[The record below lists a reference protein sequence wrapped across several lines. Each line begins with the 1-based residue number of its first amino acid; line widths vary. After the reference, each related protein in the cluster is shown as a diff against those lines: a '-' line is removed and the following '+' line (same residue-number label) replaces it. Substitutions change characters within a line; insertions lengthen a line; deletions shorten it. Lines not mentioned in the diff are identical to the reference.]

1 MYFTRLNLF
10 KIKLF
15 IFITLTFFLATQ
27 THATVDAAFD
37 YLARN
42 FDQYHTQF
50 YIYKDAEAGG
60 NHYEPSGKL
69 GDVQDIG
76 LTTDS
81 GNQPYSGNTCIEIRY
96 HPIGSQRWAGIYWQ
110 HPRGNWGE
118 KPGFDLTGATT
129 LSFMAR
135 GAAGGEKAEFK
146 VGGIGATQVQS
157 TGVLTLKATW
167 QKYTISLKDIELK
180 NLIGGFAW
188 LTNAEQNPQGAVIY
202 VDDITID
209 LARPHELR
217 FLQSYETDPKNS
229 TIKNHTAFLYDNAL
243 ALLAFLSRGEAK
255 DLEIAKILADT
266 LVFAQ
271 QHDRYFTDGR
281 WRNAYRTG
289 NIIDSETHQAR
300 LPSWWHEAQ
309 QKNIEYPVHIR
320 TDIGNVAWAMIA
332 LLQAYQQFKSPQ
344 YLESVIAAATWIETQ
359 ARDERGGYILG
370 FDGVDEKKQQRQ
382 RHKST
387 EHNIDLYIAFARLH
401 QVTQDKK
408 WAVAAAHARQFVEAM
423 WNETDGYFWT
433 GTGID
438 AVTVVKTVIP
448 VDIQAWAIMTLYDKK
463 HPKYAKA
470 MAWVEKNAKLPICP
484 TCDVQGYDFNQD
496 KDGIWYEGTAQV
508 TLAWE
513 ILGEH
518 AKYQELADRTLISGQ
533 EASGGIYA
541 GLPLQKSCV
550 STGFDWCYYHAV
562 HVGATSW
569 AIFAWRKWNPYWGKS
584 VETLEKEGIEI
595 AQNDRM

>member
-1 MYFTRLNLF
+1 MYFYRLIFRKINL
-10 KIKLF
+10 IACIILSC
-15 IFITLTFFLATQ
+15 FLNTPA
-27 THATVDAAFD
+27 HANLNAAFD

-69 GDVQDIG
+69 GDIQDIG

-81 GNQPYSGNTCIEIRY
+81 GNNPHSGNTCIEIRY
-96 HPIGSQRWAGIYWQ
+96 HPMGQQHWAGIYWQ

-118 KPGFDLTGATT
+118 KPGFDLSGATT
-129 LSFMAR
+129 LRFFAR

-146 VGGIGATQVQS
+146 VGGIGTPQVQS
-157 TGVLTLKATW
+157 TGILTLSADW
-167 QKYTISLKDIELK
+167 QQYTISLKDIDLK

-188 LTNAEQNPQGAVIY
+188 TTNAELNSQGAVIY
-202 VDDITID
+202 VDDISID
-209 LARPHELR
+209 VTHLDALR

-243 ALLAFLSRGEAK
+243 ALLAFLSRAESK

-289 NIIDSETHQAR
+289 DIIDSETHQAR
-300 LPSWWHEAQ
+300 LPSWWHEEQ
-309 QKNIEYPVHIR
+309 KKNIEYPVHTR

-332 LLQAYQQFKSPQ
+332 LLQAHQQFKNPQ
-344 YLESVIAAATWIETQ
+344 YLASVVAAANWIETE
-359 ARDERGGYILG
+359 ARDERGAGGYILG
-370 FDGVDEKKQQRQ
+370 FDGGDDQQRRQ
-382 RHKST
+382 QHKST

-408 WAVAAAHARQFVEAM
+408 WAAAARHARQFVEAM
-423 WNETDGYFWT
+423 WNQADGYFWT
-433 GTGID
+433 GTNSDGATI
-438 AVTVVKTVIP
+438 VKTVIP
-448 VDIQAWAIMTLYDKK
+448 VDIQAWVIMTLYAKND
-463 HPKYAKA
+463 PKYAKG

-484 TCDVQGYDFNQD
+484 TCEVQGYDFNQD

-508 TLAWE
+508 ALAWE

-518 AKYQELADRTLISGQ
+518 GKYQELADKTLVSGQ

-541 GLPLQKSCV
+541 ALPLQKSCV

-569 AIFAWRKWNPYWGKS
+569 AIFAWEKWNPYWGKS
-584 VETLEKEGIEI
+584 VEALEKDGTDGISVK
-595 AQNDRM
+595 